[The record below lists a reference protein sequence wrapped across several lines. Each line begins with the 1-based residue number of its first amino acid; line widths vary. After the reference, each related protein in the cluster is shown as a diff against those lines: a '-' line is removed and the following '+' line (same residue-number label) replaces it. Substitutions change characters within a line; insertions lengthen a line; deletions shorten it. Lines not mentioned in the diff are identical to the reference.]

1 MSGASFASG
10 VKCEM
15 AFGVLALLLFLAA
28 YTSVPHLP
36 SAQCRVAT
44 LLWQLCV
51 GGLGVY
57 LSTESLLALLM
68 GAPFPLDLASLA
80 ALNWVLLALQLVS
93 GTTFGRKK
101 DGRKKDGR
109 KKDGRKKDGQ
119 KAGGGRKSPSG
130 SKDGRK
136 NDGPETTVKKAS
148 PLSLL
153 QNMELPQIPMTPSAA
168 RSVHR
173 QEIREVLRALVERG
187 CNTANG
193 FINMMR
199 RNLKRSLELVTQ
211 QPPNPNPK
219 DVLAIFVLVARNDP
233 SNQGLGMEAIGFL
246 EALATTS
253 NLSFVSKHKEFL
265 TDIVSMAIDD
275 MTKEECKLNTIVA
288 ASAGILRAV
297 CSTLPAPCDRE
308 LCDTVRFFYEKA
320 HVRTRFRDNVGRF
333 MDIWKALTVLFVPGK
348 DHSAAVSDLVKA
360 ITHKGPEFTVDRGR
374 YEHGIRSLEAGYG
387 PTPVRG
393 ADDEPLD
400 LVPTMK
406 SLASYSLQVPGLPKH
421 LELALSALINF
432 ADNHENLIKMGKV
445 VNIQFLEAW
454 LYLFEGNGKKMKFS
468 TPPACKEV
476 DPFIKILEEL
486 SEASQGLSKNY
497 ITATLRDFASRFS
510 RAFRALLAE
519 VALMKSNTQT
529 GLLPI
534 ACEKLFSEKE
544 VSIANR
550 EAINKYLIHAWITN
564 TNPLGFQ
571 LGNRVYY
578 MHDLPDFSGLIDE
591 WREALDE
598 GALKALNIELAEV
611 QAKKPKKIPHPTEV
625 CETWMTVSAYQS
637 IFPTP
642 PLSCFAADAPADSGP
657 CSPDC
662 LENYLHEVSFPKP
675 GENLPQDANN
685 FWLRITGNK
694 TMKVGMEDHDTI
706 RKVWFAFTAAYL
718 RFLSMKQKLEALK
731 TERAILDLNSLVD
744 LLKTCEYMF
753 LICKKGLK
761 TVKMISKNINKALST
776 DSPFLAEAE
785 RIRQNVASEKL
796 KKAENKFAR
805 NHAAVEKKIK
815 EIERCETDL
824 TTPATTDHQAFLS
837 VVDKI
842 QDTLE
847 RFTYFAENS
856 PLAHYETSSRAII
869 ETEKKVILDKIRRAQ
884 MFRPDTNKLSDMTQ
898 SPRLKVMTAVLVTIT
913 SELHCVFNEESVCP
927 ANLEAEKFVPN
938 RVKPVIREQM
948 EKLKTEFAAMKESAF
963 CKKRGLYERET
974 FFKVLRTAISVLGTI
989 LYRGLKKD
997 LTYTTEDVTVDGVE
1011 GDDEDFT
1018 VGGCF
1023 PITDQQLASE
1033 FGRTLISCKE
1043 YVSMSSSGFLLPP
1056 SLLFTVWRNVTG
1068 KNVTPVTSATLH
1080 GLSIKPL
1087 ATDDTTPPRVTTWI
1101 DGVLKQLLTNCSE
1114 DLVPARDPKLN
1125 SIPSRFL
1132 SFTIAGN
1139 ITEVE
1144 GVRCRDHHSLVV
1156 FPTKK
1161 EGKNG
1166 VVFMCPSRA
1175 VMALV
1180 PAGHQHGL
1188 NPDAPPEAPSDAPVD
1203 GTCEEETYGDL
1214 KCRHTYSC
1222 RLAGKGRCVK
1232 VTPTLCPDGDRFVTK
1247 GVFLPAMRGVRGKD
1261 RRKKTIH
1268 GQSTPCCGGIRAYGD
1283 PESSN
1288 INRVLKRKG
1297 CFGQC
1302 DAPICFSGQEVKLSE
1317 SSTMIHHFT
1326 PSTFVDVKLDWMTS
1340 AEKYRLFIRALKEKI
1355 KIGEFGKPLSAE
1367 ETSCLVEFSDNFIPS
1382 DVLTCPLSPTVIGS
1396 GMTADK
1402 LRLSET
1408 YYNAALERAATLTC
1422 PEVQEVFE
1430 AYNQIVA
1437 SIPAAGGSFVL
1448 RRIHRAVS
1456 RMFMSIS
1463 GSKSVEDLSQCHKVL
1478 LVASIYDLLRKLAES
1493 CPQNGELLD
1502 SLNGDKTAAE
1512 FEKDL
1517 YGGQQNHMTFLRLIV
1532 RLSGEV
1538 FQPPCRA
1545 ICSNTKCSGRWNE
1558 TAEIAPQC
1566 LLCRTNILPTQIPD
1580 RKPPW
1585 WVLFADIGE
1594 KIKAPESIQVA
1605 TDNFCVTPEFV
1616 RLALKENP
1624 VVHAILTEEKIEKVT
1639 QRFSLAIHAAGVNP
1653 LSALCGGIMQL
1664 DGSKKPFTRVDEDS
1678 ILQIILRSPVGR
1690 DTITLTEAHIKA
1702 LAALG
1707 IQTDDWDAEA
1717 KNLGFQIC
1725 PVSTRVFLARLS
1737 LTHTINPSDFYKL
1750 TRVIEAAQ
1758 CMWRA
1763 IWIKPND
1770 FVSRANNL
1778 LDSISKLPADL
1789 ETFYKSKGG
1798 LVCPSLVT
1806 GGCWTLSE
1814 AENSAKAMSFE
1825 LVCELFNPLICLETP
1840 APPDNLEKLL
1850 WLTKRSDRKG
1860 IPHDMTTEG
1869 ICTLLTTGLKEFV
1882 GDVVVK
1888 TTRVASSEVKELQSA
1903 AKSSG
1908 LYPELYK
1915 SLALGGLTWVIA
1927 KLAKPPKVPYWI
1939 QVRNNKKLC
1948 AEMPPGKAKNV
1959 LGETVKKQDSALE
1972 FVDDL
1977 YDTRNVLHKRYQVFL
1992 LKTKRGE
1999 PYLAKLPELVPPL
2012 PVVHKQDYYDKL
2024 LSGEYSRDI
2033 VHKRL
2038 EEMDTWLSA
2047 CERID
2052 NGNTS
2057 FRVLVQSI
2065 SAISKKPKDEI
2076 ANDVLYERKSA
2087 PDGAVAN
2094 EEMITKAIET
2104 LTSHWTPTISWVE
2117 AVNKIL
2123 PHLGTLD
2130 HDEEGARV
2138 RELIEL
2144 FAGVQKIPLPL
2155 PVDHTHKFCP
2165 VSWKAMFDVCCLLD
2179 QPDHHV
2185 EFTAYIEEHSPQVLG
2200 QFKDYSSWNKDV
2212 LTRLVDGYNAT
2223 LFNPVRQAKIST
2235 HLRAGK
2241 VREIVKELEME
2252 AAKLMSRTK
2261 MYVVEE
2267 RPDTTSLSKH
2277 DRRALEKVERERQK
2291 KIEQAAAKGLEV
2303 DMTAFVDFFLTH
2315 HSFTSNLTGVSKKK
2329 LKTVLIHVTMD
2340 TISMVI
2346 ASLLTDLGADEEPSR
2361 WMTAKGLWVDFFK
2374 ALMVSSQAGKA
2385 KVFTKT
2391 KRQNRFDAL
2400 ACDEDLSGESVV
2412 PTPPADLKK
2421 RGDDAGAAGV
2431 VLDDADT
2438 TIKPSFLK
2446 KDSIHGPD
2454 AEAPNPRQDRRKK
2467 KGKKKDVSQ
2476 EARASFQDEAKGLTK
2491 ADKAELFRLKMEGQ
2505 GHLAKARKG
2514 NRSDSKKAGK
2524 GGKAGREP
2532 RV

>member
-1 MSGASFASG
+1 MAPRSTPVNKIMQTNQTPNDFFTDSRSTSTHGQEVTCPSTWKSGASFASG

-15 AFGVLALLLFLAA
+15 A
-28 YTSVPHLP
+28 
-36 SAQCRVAT
+36 
-44 LLWQLCV
+44 
-51 GGLGVY
+51 
-57 LSTESLLALLM
+57 
-68 GAPFPLDLASLA
+68 
-80 ALNWVLLALQLVS
+80 
-93 GTTFGRKK
+93 K
-101 DGRKKDGR
+101 DD
-109 KKDGRKKDGQ
+109 Q

-136 NDGPETTVKKAS
+136 KDGPETTVKKAS

-153 QNMELPQIPMTPSAA
+153 PNMELQKKDGPETTVKKASPLSLLPNMELQQKPMTPSAA

-173 QEIREVLRALVERG
+173 QKIREVLRALVEG
-187 CNTANG
+187 GSFTKDVL
-193 FINMMR
+193 INMMSK
-199 RNLKRSLELVTQ
+199 NPKASLKLVTQ

-253 NLSFVSKHKEFL
+253 NLSFVSKNKEFL

-308 LCDTVRFFYEKA
+308 LCDTVRVFYEKA
-320 HVRTRFRDNVGRF
+320 HVRTRFRDNVRRF
-333 MDIWKALTVLFVPGK
+333 MDIWKALTVLFVPGE
-348 DHSAAVSDLVKA
+348 DHRAAVSDLVKA
-360 ITHKGPEFTVDRGR
+360 ITHKGPEFTLDRGR
-374 YEHGIRSLEAGYG
+374 YEHGIRKLEAGFG

-393 ADDEPLD
+393 ADDEPLV

-406 SLASYSLQVPGLPKH
+406 SLAIHALQVPGLPKH
-421 LELALSALINF
+421 LELALLALINL
-432 ADNHENLIKMGKV
+432 ADNHENIIKMGKV
-445 VNIQFLEAW
+445 VNIQFLEAS
-454 LYLFEGNGKKMKFS
+454 LYLYQGNSKKMKFS
-468 TPPACKEV
+468 KHPPCKEV
-476 DPFIKILEEL
+476 EPFIGILEEL

-497 ITATLRDFASRFS
+497 ITATLRDYASRFS

-564 TNPLGFQ
+564 TKPVGFQ
-571 LGNRVYY
+571 VGTRVYY
-578 MHDLPDFSGLIDE
+578 MDDLPDFSGLIDE
-591 WREALDE
+591 WQEDIDQ
-598 GALKALNIELAEV
+598 GPLKALKIELAEV
-611 QAKKPKKIPHPTEV
+611 KAKIPKKIPHPAEV
-625 CETWMTVSAYQS
+625 CEILMTVLDYQR

-642 PLSCFAADAPADSGP
+642 PLCCFEADAPADSGP
-657 CSPDC
+657 CSPDY
-662 LENYLHEVSFPKP
+662 LENYLHAVCFPKP
-675 GENLPQDANN
+675 GDNLPLDANN
-685 FWLRITGNK
+685 FWSQITGNK
-694 TMKVGMEDHDTI
+694 AMNVEPDDHDAV

-731 TERAILDLNSLVD
+731 TERAILDLHSLDD
-744 LLKTCEYMF
+744 LLKTCVYMS
-753 LICKKGLK
+753 LICRKGLK
-761 TVKMISKNINKALST
+761 TVRTISKNINKTLST
-776 DSPFLAEAE
+776 DSLFLAEAE
-785 RIRQNVASEKL
+785 RIRQHVASEKL
-796 KKAENKFAR
+796 KKATNKIAR
-805 NHAAVEKKIK
+805 NPAAAEKKK
-815 EIERCETDL
+815 KNIEKCEKDL
-824 TTPATTDHQAFLS
+824 AKAATTDHQGFLS
-837 VVDKI
+837 IVDTI
-842 QDTLE
+842 QDNLD
-847 RFTYFAENS
+847 RFTTFAENS
-856 PLAHYETSSRAII
+856 PLAFYVTSSRTII
-869 ETEKKVILDKIRRAQ
+869 EGEKKVLEDKIRRAQ
-884 MFRPDTNKLSDMTQ
+884 MFRPDTNKLSDMKQ
-898 SPRLKVMTAVLVTIT
+898 SSRLKGMTAVLVTIT
-913 SELHCVFNEESVCP
+913 SELHGVFNEDSGCS
-927 ANLEAEKFVPN
+927 ANLEAGKLVPDW
-938 RVKPVIREQM
+938 VKPVIREQM

-989 LYRGLKKD
+989 LYRALKKD

-1023 PITDQQLASE
+1023 PITDKQLASE
-1033 FGRTLISCKE
+1033 FGPTLVFCKE
-1043 YVSMSSSGFLLPP
+1043 YVRMSSSGFLVTP

-1087 ATDDTTPPRVTTWI
+1087 ATDDRTPPRVTTWM
-1101 DGVLKQLLTNCSE
+1101 DGVLKQLFTKCSE
-1114 DLVPARDPKLN
+1114 EMVPARDPKYTLN
-1125 SIPSRFL
+1125 SIQSIFL
-1132 SFTIAGN
+1132 SVTIAGN
-1139 ITEVE
+1139 ITEVK
-1144 GVRCRDHHSLVV
+1144 GVFCRDHHSMVLC
-1156 FPTKK
+1156 PTKK

-1166 VVFMCPSRA
+1166 VVLMCPSRA
-1175 VMALV
+1175 VMAFV
-1180 PAGHQHGL
+1180 PAGYQHRL
-1188 NPDAPPEAPSDAPVD
+1188 NPDAPPDAPSDAPVD
-1203 GTCEEETYGDL
+1203 GTCVAETYGDL
-1214 KCRHTYSC
+1214 MCRHTYSC
-1222 RLAGKGRCVK
+1222 RIAGEGKCVK
-1232 VTPTLCPDGDRFVTK
+1232 VKPTQCPDGDRFVTE
-1247 GVFLPAMRGVRGKD
+1247 GVILPPMRGQLGKD
-1261 RRKKTIH
+1261 RRKKTTH
-1268 GQSTPCCGGIRAYGD
+1268 AQSTPCCGGVRPCGD
-1283 PESSN
+1283 PESSK
-1288 INRVLKRKG
+1288 ITGLLKRSG

-1302 DAPICFSGQEVKLSE
+1302 DAPICLSGQEVKLSE
-1317 SSTMIHHFT
+1317 SSTMIHHFG
-1326 PSTFVDVKLDWMTS
+1326 PSTFVNVKLDWMTS
-1340 AEKYRLFIRALKEKI
+1340 AEKYRLLIRALEEKI
-1355 KIGEFGKPLSAE
+1355 KSGEVGKPLSAE
-1367 ETSCLVEFSDNFIPS
+1367 ETSCLVEFSKRFSPP
-1382 DVLTCPLSPTVIGS
+1382 DVLLFPLSPTAIGS

-1402 LRLSET
+1402 LGLPEK
-1408 YYNAALERAATLTC
+1408 YYSAVLEHAATRTC
-1422 PEVQEVFE
+1422 PDVQEVFE
-1430 AYNQIVA
+1430 AYNQIVV
-1437 SIPAAGGSFVL
+1437 SIPAAGGSFVF

-1463 GSKSVEDLSQCHKVL
+1463 GSKSVEDLPQCHKVL
-1478 LVASIYDLLRKLAES
+1478 LVASIYDLLWKLAEF

-1566 LLCRTNILPTQIPD
+1566 LFCRTNILPTQIPD

-1585 WVLFADIGE
+1585 WVLLADIGE

-1605 TDNFCVTPEFV
+1605 TNNFCITPEFV
-1616 RLALKENP
+1616 SLALKDNP
-1624 VVHAILTEEKIEKVT
+1624 VVHAILTDARLEKVT
-1639 QRFSLAIHAAGVNP
+1639 QRLSLAIHAAGVNP

-1664 DGSKKPFTRVDEDS
+1664 DGSKKPFTRVAEDS
-1678 ILQIILRSPVGR
+1678 ILQIILRAPVGR

-1702 LAALG
+1702 LADLD
-1707 IQTDDWDAEA
+1707 IRTDDWEAEA
-1717 KNLGFQIC
+1717 KNLDFQIC

-1737 LTHTINPSDFYKL
+1737 LAHTINPADFYKL

-1825 LVCELFNPLICLETP
+1825 LVCKLFKPLICSETP

-1850 WLTKRSDRKG
+1850 WLTKMSDRKG

-1888 TTRVASSEVKELQSA
+1888 TTRVDSSKVKELQFA

-1908 LYPELYK
+1908 LYPELYS
-1915 SLALGGLTWVIA
+1915 SLALGGLSWVVV
-1927 KLAKPPKVPYWI
+1927 KLAKPSKVPYWI
-1939 QVRNNKKLC
+1939 DARNNKKLY
-1948 AEMPPGKAKNV
+1948 AAMAPGEAKNA
-1959 LGETVKKQDSALE
+1959 LGETVKKQDDAIE
-1972 FVDDL
+1972 FVDNLSDRRNML
-1977 YDTRNVLHKRYQVFL
+1977 HQRYLVLSRATRD
-1992 LKTKRGE
+1992 E
-1999 PYLAKLPELVPPL
+1999 PYLAKLPVLVPPL
-2012 PVVHKQDYYDKL
+2012 PVVHKQEHYDKL
-2024 LSGEYSRDI
+2024 LREEYNRDG
-2033 VHKRL
+2033 VRKRV
-2038 EEMDTWLSA
+2038 EDMDTWVSA
-2047 CERID
+2047 CERISC
-2052 NGNTS
+2052 GNTS
-2057 FRVLVQSI
+2057 FRVLVRSI
-2065 SAISKKPKDEI
+2065 SAICEIPEDEI

-2094 EEMITKAIET
+2094 EKMITKAIET

-2123 PHLGTLD
+2123 PHLGSLD

-2179 QPDHHV
+2179 QPDHHA
-2185 EFTAYIEEHSPQVLG
+2185 EFTAYIEEHSPQVLR

-2212 LTRLVDGYNAT
+2212 LTRLVDDYNAT
-2223 LFNPVRQAKIST
+2223 LFNPVRQAKIAT
-2235 HLRAGK
+2235 HLRAGE
-2241 VREIVKELEME
+2241 VRAIVKEIEME
-2252 AAKLMSRTK
+2252 AAKLMSPTK
-2261 MYVVEE
+2261 KYVVEE
-2267 RPDTTSLSKH
+2267 RPDTTGLSKY
-2277 DRRALEKVERERQK
+2277 DLRVLEKVEKERQK
-2291 KIEQAAAKGLEV
+2291 KIDQAAAQGLEV

-2315 HSFTSNLTGVSKKK
+2315 HSFTSNLTGVSKTK

-2374 ALMVSSQAGKA
+2374 TLMVSSQAGKA
-2385 KVFTKT
+2385 KVFTTT
-2391 KRQNRFDAL
+2391 KRHNRFHAL
-2400 ACDEDLSGESVV
+2400 TCDEDISVASVV

-2421 RGDDAGAAGV
+2421 RGDDAGPAGPAGV

-2438 TIKPSFLK
+2438 TINLSFLK
-2446 KDSIHGPD
+2446 LESIHGPN
-2454 AEAPNPRQDRRKK
+2454 AKAPNPRQGRRKK

-2505 GHLAKARKG
+2505 GHLAKARGG
-2514 NRSDSKKAGK
+2514 NRSDSKNTGK